1 MPETAVMDLG
11 ARVIELRKSRGLS
24 LRQLAQKTGLPLS
37 TLSRVQ
43 KDQATLSYLQLIKL
57 AKGLE
62 IELAELFVS
71 RAVDIKS
78 GRRAVTLKGQGLKEV
93 TERYQFELLC
103 GDLANKRMVPGII
116 DITARTL
123 EEAGGLIRHEGEEF
137 IFVLNGTIDVHT
149 EDYRPTRL
157 TEGDCMYIDSTSGH
171 AYVNVGDAPAKIIAV
186 TTHLLDEYKHL

>member
-1 MPETAVMDLG
+1 MDLW